1 MSENIESLKRLQNK
15 EKKHGTFTHHP
26 KSSGPRFE
34 RKDSGV
40 TKCSH
45 FAVLRERI
53 QLPND
58 NRHVLSF
65 KKCYDRLYKEFKEKL
80 VHEYAQMRSSYMT
93 EYDQNYSE
101 NQHEK

>member
-58 NRHVLSF
+58 NRHVLAF
-65 KKCYDRLYKEFKEKL
+65 KKCYDRLFRDFKEKL
-80 VHEYAQMRSSYMT
+80 LQEYVQMRSQYMQ
-93 EYDQNYSE
+93 EYDGNYNE
-101 NQHEK
+101 NQNEK